1 MARKSGD
8 AERAPLLATTERV
21 DCELGNGTV
30 DREEEGARR
39 ERGRGR
45 WVTKGRAAWVLG
57 GCAVV
62 AGAAAC
68 ALGTRANGGSL
79 MTWKSALGTK
89 RENAAARRRARAVR
103 SRREAARER
112 RAEER
117 RALEDHANDVLRE
130 IAREASPEDARR
142 MVEEAIRRVEITKK
156 SEAFAHAYDMAR
168 LGDEELVD
176 DLEVDPHTIMDP
188 KEFAKLTVD
197 EKNALRRRMRTALRK
212 VREELKT
219 NAPLSAR
226 AKGQAAARRPG
237 ANVAAA
243 NASAAKRRRD
253 AADANVRAK
262 GEEKRKEISNDA
274 EKLIQEIREGVEK
287 TSSALREAAKEE
299 GTKEAADK
307 AEKDIAQL
315 VHATNERIEL
325 IQKKTEKRLSLI
337 SAVTERHLSGRTS
350 RTKTLTNAV
359 TKSKPTV
366 AADADSAR
374 KFERHCRRENSRNA
388 NMSKQ
393 RSHTIMVNVEMR
405 TITPTSAVARATSP
419 TKIPPPRANASE
431 RKFATRSA
439 RTRRCSRNAQNP
451 SSSLVR
457 CAKRH
462 ANATTA
468 NALMWANRDM
478 MRSVKRPKTPPPSAN
493 ALAMKFAKRSKPRRR
508 PRKRCFESA

>member
-219 NAPLSAR
+219 NAPSSAR

-307 AEKDIAQL
+307 AADKFL
-315 VHATNERIEL
+315 SVHAGENVGKGALGRVEDAVMDLVED
-325 IQKKTEKRLSLI
+325 EKEGVRKAKSLLRWDHKRRKYVRETLGQSGIPQQWVRASGVSCRLTSHEFV
-337 SAVTERHLSGRTS
+337 SALGLS
-350 RTKTLTNAV
+350 
-359 TKSKPTV
+359 
-366 AADADSAR
+366 D
-374 KFERHCRRENSRNA
+374 
-388 NMSKQ
+388 
-393 RSHTIMVNVEMR
+393 
-405 TITPTSAVARATSP
+405 
-419 TKIPPPRANASE
+419 
-431 RKFATRSA
+431 
-439 RTRRCSRNAQNP
+439 
-451 SSSLVR
+451 
-457 CAKRH
+457 
-462 ANATTA
+462 
-468 NALMWANRDM
+468 
-478 MRSVKRPKTPPPSAN
+478 
-493 ALAMKFAKRSKPRRR
+493 
-508 PRKRCFESA
+508 

>member
-1 MARKSGD
+1 MGTRGRGD
-8 AERAPLLATTERV
+8 AERAPLLATTAAV

-30 DREEEGARR
+30 DREEEGARC

-45 WVTKGRAAWVLG
+45 WVTKRRAAWVLG

-79 MTWKSALGTK
+79 MTWKTALGTK

-117 RALEDHANDVLRE
+117 RALEDHATDVLRE
-130 IAREASPEDARR
+130 IAREASPEDARQ

-219 NAPLSAR
+219 NAPSSAR

-350 RTKTLTNAV
+350 GTKTLTNAV

-366 AADADSAR
+366 AADADSAE
-374 KFERHCRRENSRNA
+374 ERQA
-388 NMSKQ
+388 
-393 RSHTIMVNVEMR
+393 
-405 TITPTSAVARATSP
+405 ARAEIRERLQAGKLKEREREQAKKSHDHSQ
-419 TKIPPPRANASE
+419 RRDEDDHADVGGSE
-431 RKFATRSA
+431 SDATDEDSA
-439 RTRRCSRNAQNP
+439 AARQRER
-451 SSSLVR
+451 
-457 CAKRH
+457 
-462 ANATTA
+462 
-468 NALMWANRDM
+468 
-478 MRSVKRPKTPPPSAN
+478 
-493 ALAMKFAKRSKPRRR
+493 
-508 PRKRCFESA
+508 